1 MDAEGEFEV
10 DVLLAEPVLLRPR
23 RGKGVGTG
31 ETIETRMM
39 SGVWRTAAPPR
50 LAGHTCGSSRI

>member
-31 ETIETRMM
+31 ETIETIETRMIVGGC
-39 SGVWRTAAPPR
+39 GVEDGGTAPAR
-50 LAGHTCGSSRI
+50 

>member
-10 DVLLAEPVLLRPR
+10 DVLLAEPILLRPR

-31 ETIETRMM
+31 ETIETRMIVGGC
-39 SGVWRTAAPPR
+39 GVWRTTAPVTPYTI
-50 LAGHTCGSSRI
+50 TC